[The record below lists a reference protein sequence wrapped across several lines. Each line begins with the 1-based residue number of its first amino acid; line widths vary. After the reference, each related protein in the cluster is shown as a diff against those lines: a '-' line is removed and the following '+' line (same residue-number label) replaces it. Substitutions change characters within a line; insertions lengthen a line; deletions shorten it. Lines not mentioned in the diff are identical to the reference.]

1 MSEYDRRTVSLDGEA
16 ITIYEEWVE
25 ADRYDSLSEAVRETA
40 KHVVELEAEIES
52 ERARAEDLRRQLSAQ
67 NRRSGEVEEVV
78 EYAREEKALRSDR
91 DAREQRRRSV
101 SILTRTWWRLT
112 GEPPLN
118 GSAVETEPEG

>member
-67 NRRSGEVEEVV
+67 NARSEDVDDLTEYVEE
-78 EYAREEKALRSDR
+78 ERSLRSEQA
-91 DAREQRRRSV
+91 AREQRRRSV
-101 SILTRTWWRLT
+101 SIWTRAKWRVL

-118 GSAVETEPEG
+118 GSTDAPAEG

>member
-67 NRRSGEVEEVV
+67 NRRSGELDQVV
-78 EYAREEKALRSDR
+78 EYATGEMEKQDRERERR
-91 DAREQRRRSV
+91 DAPAWVRAK
-101 SILTRTWWRLT
+101 WWLFGRPST
-112 GEPPLN
+112 AE
-118 GSAVETEPEG
+118 A

>member
-67 NRRSGEVEEVV
+67 NRRSGELDQVV
-78 EYAREEKALRSDR
+78 EYASAEMKKQERDRERR
-91 DAREQRRRSV
+91 DAP
-101 SILTRTWWRLT
+101 LWTRARWFVFGR
-112 GEPPLN
+112 P
-118 GSAVETEPEG
+118 AVDA

>member
-40 KHVVELEAEIES
+40 KRVAELEAELDS
-52 ERARAEDLRRQLSAQ
+52 EQARAEDLRRQLAAQ
-67 NRRSGEVEEVV
+67 NSRSGDVEEVV
-78 EYAREEKALRSDR
+78 EYVASEKELRSEQA
-91 DAREQRRRSV
+91 AREQRRREA
-101 SILTRTWWRLT
+101 SILTRTWWRLR

-118 GSAVETEPEG
+118 GTDRPPV